1 MDLTHARRRTK
12 EATTQ
17 PVPSGTFRRWYQ
29 DPRCTRP
36 ESVRREARSLEGPI
50 TGGRWMAKPR
60 RRQAGEGSISEYAT
74 KAGPRFLIKYSAVRE
89 DGTKRVVLK
98 RGFKTRKDAAAALR
112 AEIRRSKLWEWAE
125 PSKQRLDAYLD
136 EWVQGQRLSPLT
148 LASYRKNI
156 RLHIE
161 VFSTD
166 WSLKRG
172 QNNCSSNDGT
182 DSLRAQSDASKCLPA
197 GLEQRDP
204 AFAGGAQTADELVA
218 GEVVRVE
225 VAALGRRQHAGTG
238 AVVAFVGQAGQPQHG
253 GRGVQRAEE
262 PGGAGGGEVVGRAG
276 LDGGDRHR
284 KAGGVTDDL
293 HVATVGPVF
302 AGVPQVMAGLRV
314 GRAAPVGGDQR
325 AVQRHVGPA
334 GGLAGLEHL
343 M

>member
-1 MDLTHARRRTK
+1 MKMVAIGQNNHS
-12 EATTQ
+12 
-17 PVPSGTFRRWYQ
+17 SGVVAENS
-29 DPRCTRP
+29 TRLVAA
-36 ESVRREARSLEGPI
+36 EQAAMVRAVMNQMCWRP
-50 TGGRWMAKPR
+50 
-60 RRQAGEGSISEYAT
+60 
-74 KAGPRFLIKYSAVRE
+74 KY
-89 DGTKRVVLK
+89 
-98 RGFKTRKDAAAALR
+98 
-112 AEIRRSKLWEWAE
+112 
-125 PSKQRLDAYLD
+125 AYLSSS
-136 EWVQGQRLSPLT
+136 VGACGRPSTTGARP
-148 LASYRKNI
+148 ASGRHLD
-156 RLHIE
+156 RFSTDTE